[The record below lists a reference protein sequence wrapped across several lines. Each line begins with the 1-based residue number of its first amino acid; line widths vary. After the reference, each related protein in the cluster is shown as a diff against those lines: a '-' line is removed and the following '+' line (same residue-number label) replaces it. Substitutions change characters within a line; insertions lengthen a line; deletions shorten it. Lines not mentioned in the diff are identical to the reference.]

1 MIREFSRQGAKA
13 QREEANEV
21 NEAPQVS
28 NEDPQVSNG
37 TNGSNEDANGSNAN
51 AKESNWHASKFAD
64 APRRAAFFAPLRLG
78 ASLVHSRSHASH
90 LKVAALAFLFMLGL
104 PAAAFADRLL
114 LVDGT
119 TLEVDEA
126 WNDAEGVWYRRGGM
140 TNFIARARVK
150 TIERQGNEK
159 EAAKSR
165 QVARLSDAGAATTG
179 ETARTT
185 PVAAP
190 ARPIWINLVGGA
202 RFEVDE
208 ANESP
213 EGVWY
218 KRGNLSIFLERA
230 RIERIE
236 RESDEVKADREE
248 TAVVRAGRRER
259 RWTTGRPHL
268 DALIRQNGA
277 RYGVDPYLIF
287 CVMEQESHF
296 NAGAVSPV
304 GARGLMQLMP
314 GTAARF
320 GVQRIHD
327 PAQNIAGGTRFLKQL
342 MGRFNGRVEL
352 VLASYNAG
360 EGAVIKYGHRVP
372 PYRETRDYV
381 RRISGRY
388 GRTAHAVS
396 VGATAGGK
404 RTEAV
409 PGSSKTTGALPGN

>member
-1 MIREFSRQGAKA
+1 
-13 QREEANEV
+13 
-21 NEAPQVS
+21 
-28 NEDPQVSNG
+28 
-37 TNGSNEDANGSNAN
+37 
-51 AKESNWHASKFAD
+51 
-64 APRRAAFFAPLRLG
+64 
-78 ASLVHSRSHASH
+78 
-90 LKVAALAFLFMLGL
+90 MLGL

-140 TNFIARARVK
+140 TNFVERARVK
-150 TIERQGNEK
+150 TIERSGEK

-165 QVARLSDAGAATTG
+165 QQVAKLSDASVASG
-179 ETARTT
+179 ETAQ
-185 PVAAP
+185 PAQVAAQVAAP
-190 ARPIWINLVGGA
+190 ARPLWIYLVGGA

-208 ANESP
+208 AQESA

-236 RESDEVKADREE
+236 REPDELTAERET
-248 TAVVRAGRRER
+248 TAARVVRRER

-320 GVQRIHD
+320 GVSRIHD

-342 MGRFNGRVEL
+342 LGRFNGRVEL

-360 EGAVIKYGHRVP
+360 EGAVVKYGHRVP
-372 PYRETRDYV
+372 PYRETRNYV
-381 RRISGRY
+381 RRISDRY
-388 GRTAHAVS
+388 GRAAHVVS
-396 VGATAGGK
+396 ERTTAGS
-404 RTEAV
+404 RM
-409 PGSSKTTGALPGN
+409 TTAASGN

>member
-1 MIREFSRQGAKA
+1 M
-13 QREEANEV
+13 
-21 NEAPQVS
+21 
-28 NEDPQVSNG
+28 
-37 TNGSNEDANGSNAN
+37 
-51 AKESNWHASKFAD
+51 
-64 APRRAAFFAPLRLG
+64 
-78 ASLVHSRSHASH
+78 
-90 LKVAALAFLFMLGL
+90 KVAALAFLFVISL
-104 PAAAFADRLL
+104 PAVAFADRLL

-126 WNDAEGVWYRRGGM
+126 WDDAEGVWYRRGGV
-140 TNFIARARVK
+140 TNFVERARVK
-150 TIERQGNEK
+150 TIERKGSEK
-159 EAAKSR
+159 DSSKSR
-165 QVARLSDAGAATTG
+165 QVAKLSDVNEATDATT
-179 ETARTT
+179 RVSQ
-185 PVAAP
+185 VAAP
-190 ARPIWINLVGGA
+190 ERPLWIYLVGGA

-208 ANESP
+208 ANETT

-236 RESDEVKADREE
+236 RETDKMAGDDE
-248 TAVVRAGRRER
+248 TATAAHGARRER

-320 GVQRIHD
+320 GVRRVHD

-342 MGRFNGRVEL
+342 LGRFNGRVEL

-360 EGAVIKYGHRVP
+360 EGAVMKYGNRVP
-372 PYRETRDYV
+372 PYRETRNYV

-388 GRTAHAVS
+388 GRAAHAVS
-396 VGATAGGK
+396 E
-404 RTEAV
+404 RTTV
-409 PGSSKTTGALPGN
+409 VSKTTAEASGN

>member
-1 MIREFSRQGAKA
+1 MTGKFSRKGAKA
-13 QREEANEV
+13 QRRGAV
-21 NEAPQVS
+21 HPS
-28 NEDPQVSNG
+28 NELLPF
-37 TNGSNEDANGSNAN
+37 
-51 AKESNWHASKFAD
+51 ASERFH
-64 APRRAAFFAPLRLG
+64 FAPLRLCVRSIFSPPR
-78 ASLVHSRSHASH
+78 ASGV
-90 LKVAALAFLFMLGL
+90 KVAALAFLLVLGL

-140 TNFIARARVK
+140 TNFIERARVK
-150 TIERQGNEK
+150 TIERNGGEK
-159 EAAKSR
+159 DAPKSR
-165 QVARLSDAGAATTG
+165 QVVKLSDAGDASGVTAQPAQVAAQ
-179 ETARTT
+179 
-185 PVAAP
+185 VAAP
-190 ARPIWINLVGGA
+190 AQPLWIYLVGGA

-236 RESDEVKADREE
+236 REPGELKAETEVTLA
-248 TAVVRAGRRER
+248 RAARRER

-320 GVQRIHD
+320 GVRSIHD
-327 PAQNIAGGTRFLKQL
+327 PAQNIAGGTRFLKL
-342 MGRFNGRVEL
+342 LLGKFNGRVEL

-372 PYRETRDYV
+372 PYRETRNYV
-381 RRISGRY
+381 RRISDRY

-396 VGATAGGK
+396 GGTTAGRK
-404 RTEAV
+404 ATVAASA
-409 PGSSKTTGALPGN
+409 SSKTTAEAAGN

>member
-1 MIREFSRQGAKA
+1 MSPI
-13 QREEANEV
+13 
-21 NEAPQVS
+21 
-28 NEDPQVSNG
+28 
-37 TNGSNEDANGSNAN
+37 
-51 AKESNWHASKFAD
+51 
-64 APRRAAFFAPLRLG
+64 L
-78 ASLVHSRSHASH
+78 SRSHAPR
-90 LKVAALAFLFMLGL
+90 LKVAAFAFLFVLGL
-104 PAAAFADRLL
+104 PAVAFADRLHM
-114 LVDGT
+114 VDGT
-119 TLEVDEA
+119 TIEVDEA
-126 WNDAEGVWYRRGGM
+126 WDDAEGVWYRRGGM
-140 TNFIARARVK
+140 TNFVARSRVR
-150 TIERQGNEK
+150 TIERKKAGELD
-159 EAAKSR
+159 AAKSR
-165 QVARLSDAGAATTG
+165 QAAKLSEAGDASDESAKTP
-179 ETARTT
+179 
-185 PVAAP
+185 PVASAQP
-190 ARPIWINLVGGA
+190 LWIYLVGGA

-236 RESDEVKADREE
+236 REPGEVKAETEE
-248 TAVVRAGRRER
+248 TAARAPRRER

-320 GVQRIHD
+320 GVRSIHD

-342 MGRFNGRVEL
+342 LGRFNGRVEL

-360 EGAVIKYGHRVP
+360 EGAVAKYGNRVP
-372 PYRETRDYV
+372 PYRETRNYV

-388 GRTAHAVS
+388 GRAAHVVSERTTVEGKPVALASRSGKTSAVAS
-396 VGATAGGK
+396 
-404 RTEAV
+404 
-409 PGSSKTTGALPGN
+409 GN

>member
-1 MIREFSRQGAKA
+1 MRNERGDKTMKENYSRQGAKA
-13 QREEANEV
+13 QREDAIERPREA
-21 NEAPQVS
+21 AQ
-28 NEDPQVSNG
+28 G
-37 TNGSNEDANGSNAN
+37 
-51 AKESNWHASKFAD
+51 
-64 APRRAAFFAPLRLG
+64 RRAETHLLNQPPAFFAPLRLCVR
-78 ASLVHSRSHASH
+78 SIFSRSQSAR
-90 LKVAALAFLFMLGL
+90 LKVAVFACLCVLGL
-104 PAAAFADRLL
+104 PTHAFADRLL
-114 LVDGT
+114 MVDGT

-126 WNDAEGVWYRRGGM
+126 WDDAEGVWYRRGGM
-140 TNFIARARVK
+140 TNFVERARVRK
-150 TIERQGNEK
+150 IERK
-159 EAAKSR
+159 ESAKETSKSR
-165 QVARLSDAGAATTG
+165 QVAKLADASEAGEEKATAST
-179 ETARTT
+179 
-185 PVAAP
+185 VAQQQP
-190 ARPIWINLVGGA
+190 LWIYLVGGA

-208 ANESP
+208 ANETA

-236 RESDEVKADREE
+236 RESDELNDESA
-248 TAVVRAGRRER
+248 TATTTQTAKRER

-320 GVQRIHD
+320 GVRRVHD

-342 MGRFNGRVEL
+342 LGRFNGRVEL

-360 EGAVIKYGHRVP
+360 EGAVAKYGNRVP
-372 PYRETRDYV
+372 PYRETRNYV
-381 RRISGRY
+381 RKISGRY
-388 GRTAHAVS
+388 GRAAHAVS
-396 VGATAGGK
+396 DRRAVTPDAGK
-404 RTEAV
+404 
-409 PGSSKTTGALPGN
+409 

>member
-1 MIREFSRQGAKA
+1 MFT
-13 QREEANEV
+13 V
-21 NEAPQVS
+21 LFV
-28 NEDPQVSNG
+28 
-37 TNGSNEDANGSNAN
+37 
-51 AKESNWHASKFAD
+51 
-64 APRRAAFFAPLRLG
+64 L
-78 ASLVHSRSHASH
+78 SLPV
-90 LKVAALAFLFMLGL
+90 V
-104 PAAAFADRLL
+104 AFADRVL

-126 WNDAEGVWYRRGGM
+126 WDDAEGVWYRRGGM

-150 TIERQGNEK
+150 KIERQGNEK
-159 EAAKSR
+159 EAEKSR
-165 QVARLSDAGAATTG
+165 QVAGLSGVGEATGEAAKPAQEVAAT
-179 ETARTT
+179 
-185 PVAAP
+185 
-190 ARPIWINLVGGA
+190 ARPLWIYLVGGA

-208 ANESP
+208 ANESA

-236 RESDEVKADREE
+236 RESDELAEVKEAT
-248 TAVVRAGRRER
+248 TARAGNADRRER
-259 RWTTGRPHL
+259 RWSTGRPHL

-320 GVQRIHD
+320 GVSRIHD

-342 MGRFNGRVEL
+342 LGRFNGRVEL

-372 PYRETRDYV
+372 PYRETQNYV

-396 VGATAGGK
+396 DRTNVSSK
-404 RTEAV
+404 RTA
-409 PGSSKTTGALPGN
+409 PASGN

>member
-1 MIREFSRQGAKA
+1 M
-13 QREEANEV
+13 
-21 NEAPQVS
+21 
-28 NEDPQVSNG
+28 
-37 TNGSNEDANGSNAN
+37 
-51 AKESNWHASKFAD
+51 
-64 APRRAAFFAPLRLG
+64 
-78 ASLVHSRSHASH
+78 ASLTLLLV
-90 LKVAALAFLFMLGL
+90 LNL
-104 PAAAFADRLL
+104 PAVAFTDRLL
-114 LVDGT
+114 LADGT

-126 WNDAEGVWYRRGGM
+126 WEETEGVWYRRGGV
-140 TNFIARARVK
+140 TNLIARARVRK
-150 TIERQGNEK
+150 IERGERAK
-159 EAAKSR
+159 ETGQRNS
-165 QVARLSDAGAATTG
+165 QVAKLFDESAATN
-179 ETARTT
+179 EAQRK
-185 PVAAP
+185 PSVIMAQP
-190 ARPIWINLVGGA
+190 LWMYLVGGA

-208 ANESP
+208 ANETP

-236 RESDEVKADREE
+236 RETEE
-248 TAVVRAGRRER
+248 SNGAPATQVARSER
-259 RWTTGRPHL
+259 RWTTGRPQL

-314 GTAARF
+314 ATAARF
-320 GVQRIHD
+320 GVRSVHD

-342 MGRFNGRVEL
+342 LGRFNGRVEL

-360 EGAVIKYGHRVP
+360 EGAVVKYGHRVP

-388 GRTAHAVS
+388 GRAAHAAAVFNERRTA
-396 VGATAGGK
+396 ATAG
-404 RTEAV
+404 
-409 PGSSKTTGALPGN
+409 N

>member
-1 MIREFSRQGAKA
+1 
-13 QREEANEV
+13 
-21 NEAPQVS
+21 
-28 NEDPQVSNG
+28 
-37 TNGSNEDANGSNAN
+37 
-51 AKESNWHASKFAD
+51 
-64 APRRAAFFAPLRLG
+64 
-78 ASLVHSRSHASH
+78 
-90 LKVAALAFLFMLGL
+90 
-104 PAAAFADRLL
+104 
-114 LVDGT
+114 
-119 TLEVDEA
+119 
-126 WNDAEGVWYRRGGM
+126 
-140 TNFIARARVK
+140 
-150 TIERQGNEK
+150 
-159 EAAKSR
+159 
-165 QVARLSDAGAATTG
+165 
-179 ETARTT
+179 
-185 PVAAP
+185 
-190 ARPIWINLVGGA
+190 VGGA

-208 ANESP
+208 ANETA

-236 RESDEVKADREE
+236 RETDELKDE
-248 TAVVRAGRRER
+248 TATGTTQIAKRER

-320 GVQRIHD
+320 GVSRVHD

-342 MGRFNGRVEL
+342 LGRFNGRVEL

-360 EGAVIKYGHRVP
+360 EGAVAKYGNRVP
-372 PYRETRDYV
+372 PYRETRNYV

-388 GRTAHAVS
+388 GRAAHAVS
-396 VGATAGGK
+396 ERTTAVTKTTAGTK
-404 RTEAV
+404 PAAV
-409 PGSSKTTGALPGN
+409 ASVN

>member
-1 MIREFSRQGAKA
+1 MM
-13 QREEANEV
+13 
-21 NEAPQVS
+21 PS
-28 NEDPQVSNG
+28 NSVTAERDLR
-37 TNGSNEDANGSNAN
+37 
-51 AKESNWHASKFAD
+51 K
-64 APRRAAFFAPLRLG
+64 RRARGLLVAATLAFFALG
-78 ASLVHSRSHASH
+78 APS
-90 LKVAALAFLFMLGL
+90 VAL
-104 PAAAFADRLL
+104 ADRLL

-126 WNDAEGVWYRRGGM
+126 WDDAEGVWYRRGGV
-140 TNFIARARVK
+140 TNFVARARVK
-150 TIERQGNEK
+150 TIERKGSEK
-159 EAAKSR
+159 DAAKSR
-165 QVARLSDAGAATTG
+165 QVAKLSDVNEATDATT
-179 ETARTT
+179 RVSQ
-185 PVAAP
+185 VAAP
-190 ARPIWINLVGGA
+190 ERPLWIYLVGGA

-208 ANESP
+208 ANETT

-236 RESDEVKADREE
+236 RETDKVEGDDE
-248 TAVVRAGRRER
+248 TATAAHGARRER

-320 GVQRIHD
+320 GVRRVHD

-342 MGRFNGRVEL
+342 LGRFNGRVEL

-360 EGAVIKYGHRVP
+360 EGAVMKYGNRVP
-372 PYRETRDYV
+372 PYRETRNYV

-388 GRTAHAVS
+388 GRAAHAVS
-396 VGATAGGK
+396 DQTTIV
-404 RTEAV
+404 R
-409 PGSSKTTGALPGN
+409 KTTAAASGN

>member
-1 MIREFSRQGAKA
+1 MDEPP
-13 QREEANEV
+13 V
-21 NEAPQVS
+21 
-28 NEDPQVSNG
+28 
-37 TNGSNEDANGSNAN
+37 
-51 AKESNWHASKFAD
+51 
-64 APRRAAFFAPLRLG
+64 FFAPVRLCVR
-78 ASLVHSRSHASH
+78 SIFSHARARH
-90 LKVAALAFLFMLGL
+90 LKVAVFAVLFTLGL
-104 PAAAFADRLL
+104 PAVAFADRLL

-126 WNDAEGVWYRRGGM
+126 WDDAEGVWYRHGGM
-140 TNFIARARVK
+140 TNFVARARVK
-150 TIERQGNEK
+150 TIERKGSEK
-159 EAAKSR
+159 DKAKNG
-165 QVARLSDAGAATTG
+165 QVAKLSDVSDTGDETTK
-179 ETARTT
+179 T
-185 PVAAP
+185 PQVAAP
-190 ARPIWINLVGGA
+190 ARPLWIYLVGGA

-208 ANESP
+208 ANESA

-236 RESDEVKADREE
+236 RESDELTEERET
-248 TAVVRAGRRER
+248 TAARAGKRER
-259 RWTTGRPHL
+259 RWTTGRPQL

-320 GVQRIHD
+320 GVRRIHD

-342 MGRFNGRVEL
+342 LGRFNGRVEL

-372 PYRETRDYV
+372 PYRETRNYV

-388 GRTAHAVS
+388 GRAAHAVS
-396 VGATAGGK
+396 EQTTAGSK
-404 RTEAV
+404 TTAAS
-409 PGSSKTTGALPGN
+409 PGSSKTTATASGN

>member
-1 MIREFSRQGAKA
+1 MKEEVSRKGAKVETQGAKKKGRGRKA
-13 QREEANEV
+13 FNSF
-21 NEAPQVS
+21 APSDRTLRLCVKCIFRL
-28 NEDPQVSNG
+28 
-37 TNGSNEDANGSNAN
+37 N
-51 AKESNWHASKFAD
+51 AKAW
-64 APRRAAFFAPLRLG
+64 RTG
-78 ASLVHSRSHASH
+78 TASLVLLLVFH
-90 LKVAALAFLFMLGL
+90 L
-104 PAAAFADRLL
+104 PAVAFTDRLL

-126 WNDAEGVWYRRGGM
+126 WEETEGVWYRRGGV
-140 TNFIARARVK
+140 TNLIGRARVRK
-150 TIERQGNEK
+150 IERGERVT
-159 EAAKSR
+159 ETGKSR
-165 QVARLSDAGAATTG
+165 QVIKVSDESGAVSEAK
-179 ETARTT
+179 
-185 PVAAP
+185 PVSP
-190 ARPIWINLVGGA
+190 ANLNTSPLWIHLAGGA

-208 ANESP
+208 ANETP

-230 RIERIE
+230 RIERI
-236 RESDEVKADREE
+236 DREAKE
-248 TAVVRAGRRER
+248 SNRAPATQVARSER
-259 RWTTGRPHL
+259 RWTTGRAKL

-314 GTAARF
+314 ATAARF
-320 GVQRIHD
+320 GVRSVHD

-342 MGRFNGRVEL
+342 LGRFNGRVEL

-360 EGAVIKYGHRVP
+360 EGAVLKYGHRVP

-388 GRTAHAVS
+388 GRAAHAAAVFNERRTA
-396 VGATAGGK
+396 ATA
-404 RTEAV
+404 A
-409 PGSSKTTGALPGN
+409 GN

>member
-1 MIREFSRQGAKA
+1 ML
-13 QREEANEV
+13 
-21 NEAPQVS
+21 
-28 NEDPQVSNG
+28 
-37 TNGSNEDANGSNAN
+37 
-51 AKESNWHASKFAD
+51 SKPVTAERD
-64 APRRAAFFAPLRLG
+64 LCKRRTRGFLVAVTLTFFALG
-78 ASLVHSRSHASH
+78 APS
-90 LKVAALAFLFMLGL
+90 VAL
-104 PAAAFADRLL
+104 ADRLL

-126 WNDAEGVWYRRGGM
+126 WDDAEGVWYRRGGV
-140 TNFIARARVK
+140 TNFVERARVK
-150 TIERQGNEK
+150 TIERKGSEK
-159 EAAKSR
+159 DASKSR
-165 QVARLSDAGAATTG
+165 QVAKLSDVNESTDATT
-179 ETARTT
+179 RVSQ
-185 PVAAP
+185 VAAP
-190 ARPIWINLVGGA
+190 ERPLWIYLVGGA

-208 ANESP
+208 ANETT

-236 RESDEVKADREE
+236 RETDKVAGDDE
-248 TAVVRAGRRER
+248 TATHGARRER
-259 RWTTGRPHL
+259 RWTTGRANL
-268 DALIRQNGA
+268 DTLIRQNGA

-320 GVQRIHD
+320 GVRRVHD

-342 MGRFNGRVEL
+342 LGRFNGRVEL

-372 PYRETRDYV
+372 PYRETRNYV

-388 GRTAHAVS
+388 GRAAHAVS
-396 VGATAGGK
+396 DQTTVVSKATA
-404 RTEAV
+404 EA
-409 PGSSKTTGALPGN
+409 SGN

>member
-1 MIREFSRQGAKA
+1 MSQTAETRL
-13 QREEANEV
+13 
-21 NEAPQVS
+21 S
-28 NEDPQVSNG
+28 NE
-37 TNGSNEDANGSNAN
+37 
-51 AKESNWHASKFAD
+51 
-64 APRRAAFFAPLRLG
+64 PRVFFAPLRLG
-78 ASLVHSRSHASH
+78 VSYLISHTHARC
-90 LKVAALAFLFMLGL
+90 LNVAALAFLFVLCV
-104 PAAAFADRLL
+104 PAVALADRVL

-126 WNDAEGVWYRRGGM
+126 WDDAEGVWYRRGGM
-140 TNFIARARVK
+140 TNFVERARVK
-150 TIERQGNEK
+150 TIERKGPEK
-159 EAAKSR
+159 DAKDAKDAAKKR
-165 QVARLSDAGAATTG
+165 QVAKLSDVNDAGAND
-179 ETARTT
+179 
-185 PVAAP
+185 VAQAP
-190 ARPIWINLVGGA
+190 QVADAAARPLWIYLVGGA

-208 ANESP
+208 ANESA

-236 RESDEVKADREE
+236 RESDELKAETEE
-248 TAVVRAGRRER
+248 TTAASSGSRRER
-259 RWTTGRPHL
+259 RWTTGRPQL

-296 NAGAVSPV
+296 NTGAVSPV

-320 GVQRIHD
+320 GVRRVHD

-342 MGRFNGRVEL
+342 LGRFNGRVEL

-372 PYRETRDYV
+372 PYRETRNYV

-388 GRTAHAVS
+388 GRAAHAVS
-396 VGATAGGK
+396 ERTTASNK
-404 RTEAV
+404 SNAV
-409 PGSSKTTGALPGN
+409 TSGSSKAAAAVVSGN

>member
-1 MIREFSRQGAKA
+1 MQEKFSRK
-13 QREEANEV
+13 
-21 NEAPQVS
+21 
-28 NEDPQVSNG
+28 
-37 TNGSNEDANGSNAN
+37 DAETQ
-51 AKESNWHASKFAD
+51 KKD
-64 APRRAAFFAPLRLG
+64 AIGRTVAARLLDEQPVLFAPLRLC
-78 ASLVHSRSHASH
+78 VRSIFSQSQARR
-90 LKVAALAFLFMLGL
+90 LKVASFAVLFVLSL
-104 PAAAFADRLL
+104 PAIAFADRLL

-126 WNDAEGVWYRRGGM
+126 WDDAEGVWYRRGGM
-140 TNFIARARVK
+140 TNFVERARVK
-150 TIERQGNEK
+150 KIERGESAK
-159 EAAKSR
+159 EVGKSR
-165 QVARLSDAGAATTG
+165 QTAKLSEVGTKASD
-179 ETARTT
+179 ETVKIS
-185 PVAAP
+185 PVAGEQ
-190 ARPIWINLVGGA
+190 PIWIHLVGGA
-202 RFEVDE
+202 RFEVDG
-208 ANESP
+208 ASESP

-236 RESDEVKADREE
+236 RGSDEVKEE
-248 TAVVRAGRRER
+248 TTVAAAAAAQTARRER
-259 RWTTGRPHL
+259 RWSTGRPKL
-268 DALIRQNGA
+268 DALIRLNGA

-320 GVQRIHD
+320 GVRSVHD

-360 EGAVIKYGHRVP
+360 EGAVVKYGHRVP
-372 PYRETRDYV
+372 PYRETRNYV

-388 GRTAHAVS
+388 GRAAHAVS
-396 VGATAGGK
+396 DRTTTTTA
-404 RTEAV
+404 V
-409 PGSSKTTGALPGN
+409 VALAGN

>member
-1 MIREFSRQGAKA
+1 MTGKISRKHAEA
-13 QREEANEV
+13 QRRLAV
-21 NEAPQVS
+21 HTS
-28 NEDPQVSNG
+28 NHFPLFDCERFP
-37 TNGSNEDANGSNAN
+37 
-51 AKESNWHASKFAD
+51 
-64 APRRAAFFAPLRLG
+64 FAPLRLR
-78 ASLVHSRSHASH
+78 ASLFPTRSRAPY
-90 LKVAALAFLFMLGL
+90 LRIAALTVLLVLGL
-104 PAAAFADRLL
+104 PVAAFADRLL
-114 LVDGT
+114 MVDGT
-119 TLEVDEA
+119 IIEVDDA
-126 WNDAEGVWYRRGGM
+126 WDDAEGVWYRRGGM
-140 TNFIARARVK
+140 TNFVARARVR
-150 TIERQGNEK
+150 TIERKGGER
-159 EAAKSR
+159 ETAKSR
-165 QVARLSDAGAATTG
+165 QIAKLSDADGAAA
-179 ETARTT
+179 ETVKVSQ
-185 PVAAP
+185 VAI
-190 ARPIWINLVGGA
+190 ARPLWIYLVGGA

-208 ANESP
+208 ANESA

-218 KRGNLSIFLERA
+218 QRGNLSIFLERA

-236 RESDEVKADREE
+236 RESDEVPEEREA
-248 TAVVRAGRRER
+248 TATRAVKRER

-320 GVQRIHD
+320 GVRSIHD

-342 MGRFNGRVEL
+342 LGRFNGRVEL

-372 PYRETRDYV
+372 PYRETRNYV
-381 RRISGRY
+381 RRISDRY

-396 VGATAGGK
+396 DRTIVGSKTTSAS
-404 RTEAV
+404 
-409 PGSSKTTGALPGN
+409 PGSSKATAQASGN

>member
-1 MIREFSRQGAKA
+1 MEW
-13 QREEANEV
+13 
-21 NEAPQVS
+21 
-28 NEDPQVSNG
+28 
-37 TNGSNEDANGSNAN
+37 NEDAKKSD
-51 AKESNWHASKFAD
+51 D
-64 APRRAAFFAPLRLG
+64 AVRRSSFFAPLRLCV
-78 ASLVHSRSHASH
+78 SPIFPRSRAPH
-90 LKVAALAFLFMLGL
+90 LKVAALALLFVFGL
-104 PAAAFADRLL
+104 PVAAYADRLL

-119 TLEVDEA
+119 SIEVDEA
-126 WNDAEGVWYRRGGM
+126 WDEADGVWYRRGGM

-150 TIERQGNEK
+150 AIERKGTEK
-159 EAAKSR
+159 DAAKSR
-165 QVARLSDAGAATTG
+165 QVAKLSEAGSATG
-179 ETARTT
+179 ETVKTSQ
-185 PVAAP
+185 AADI
-190 ARPIWINLVGGA
+190 ARPLWIYLVGGA

-208 ANESP
+208 VNETG

-236 RESDEVKADREE
+236 RESDELTEERE
-248 TAVVRAGRRER
+248 TVAAASARAVRRER

-342 MGRFNGRVEL
+342 LGRFNGRVEL

-360 EGAVIKYGHRVP
+360 EGAVVKYGHRVP
-372 PYRETRDYV
+372 PYRETRNYV
-381 RRISGRY
+381 RRISDRY
-388 GRTAHAVS
+388 GRTAHAMSREATVNS
-396 VGATAGGK
+396 KATAGGK
-404 RTEAV
+404 ATADSMAAA
-409 PGSSKTTGALPGN
+409 GSKTAAPASGN